1 MSLALATQDKRQVL
15 LDRLH
20 LLQLRLARNPLF
32 RRPVFEDP
40 DLKDRS
46 VQVSQLSLHLRRPQ
60 ATLRMRNKH
69 AHSSDKDLNQ
79 WFR

>member
-1 MSLALATQDKRQVL
+1 MALALATQDKRQVL

-46 VQVSQLSLHLRRPQ
+46 VQVSHLSLHLRRHQ
-60 ATLRMRNKH
+60 ATLRVRDKH
-69 AHSSDKDLNQ
+69 AHSSDKNREER
-79 WFR
+79 FR